1 MVQWLGLC
9 TLTSEGPGSFRGQGT
24 KKIPQATQVGQKQQ
38 QQKYFD
44 VLGVRNTI
52 QSVVKGHYLK
62 KKKKQLMERRLILAL
77 WRNRFPNIPPT
88 ETAKVLHKMLE
99 CIF

>member
-44 VLGVRNTI
+44 MLGVRNTI

-62 KKKKQLMERRLILAL
+62 KKKKKTTNRETPNSSSME
-77 WRNRFPNIPPT
+77 
-88 ETAKVLHKMLE
+88 E
-99 CIF
+99 